1 MTLMR
6 ALRSS
11 ILLPQLLQGLL
22 MISGSFA
29 AEQVPWEMPRN
40 LSAFESLLKRSPFTL
55 PTAEES
61 SPLSER
67 FAMTGIA
74 SIAGED
80 QVFVFDRT
88 DQSRFM
94 LTAKPNEKN
103 MSLVSIVRQDSSP
116 LKASIRVGNETGT
129 IGFLEAAQ
137 QPTQQQAPPAPG
149 SPAAAALP
157 AGQQAVKLPPLPP
170 LPQLPAGANAP
181 GRRIIRRPVV
191 APPQQAQPT
200 P

>member
-1 MTLMR
+1 MR
-6 ALRSS
+6 PTRHTFWFTGLVAAL
-11 ILLPQLLQGLL
+11 LLP
-22 MISGSFA
+22 SFGIA
-29 AEQVPWEMPRN
+29 SEQAPWEMPR
-40 LSAFESLLKRSPFTL
+40 SISSFDALLKHSPFTL
-55 PTAEES
+55 PTTEES

-74 SIAGED
+74 SIAGEE

-88 DQSRFM
+88 DQSRFL

-103 MSLVSIVRQDSSP
+103 MSLVSVVRQDNSP

-129 IGFLEAAQ
+129 IGFLEASQ
-137 QPTQQQAPPAPG
+137 QPAQPQGPPAPG
-149 SPAAAALP
+149 SPAAANAP
-157 AGQQAVKLPPLPP
+157 GGQQTVKLPPLPP
-170 LPQLPAGANAP
+170 LPQLPAGPGAP

-191 APPQQAQPT
+191 APPQPAQPT

>member
-1 MTLMR
+1 MR
-6 ALRSS
+6 PSRQTVWFTALVAAF
-11 ILLPQLLQGLL
+11 LLP
-22 MISGSFA
+22 SFGIA
-29 AEQVPWEMPRN
+29 AEQAPWEMPRN
-40 LSAFESLLKRSPFTL
+40 LSSFESLLKRSPFTL

-88 DQSRFM
+88 DQSRFL

-103 MSLVSIVRQDSSP
+103 MSLVSVVRQDNSP

-129 IGFLEAAQ
+129 IGFLEASQ
-137 QPTQQQAPPAPG
+137 QPAQPQGPPAPG
-149 SPAAAALP
+149 SPAAANAT
-157 AGQQAVKLPPLPP
+157 GNQQTVKLPSLPP
-170 LPQLPAGANAP
+170 LPQLPAGPGAP

>member
-1 MTLMR
+1 MRLSRSTNWLGGLMTLFVLT
-6 ALRSS
+6 AGG
-11 ILLPQLLQGLL
+11 I
-22 MISGSFA
+22 A
-29 AEQVPWEMPRN
+29 AEQAPWEMPR
-40 LSAFESLLKRSPFTL
+40 SISSFDALLKHSPFTL

-88 DQSRFM
+88 DQSRFL

-103 MSLVSIVRQDSSP
+103 MSLVSVVRQDNSP

-129 IGFLEAAQ
+129 IGFLEASQ
-137 QPTQQQAPPAPG
+137 QPAQPQGAPAPG
-149 SPAAAALP
+149 SPAAATAP
-157 AGQQAVKLPPLPP
+157 GGQQAVKLPPLPP
-170 LPQLPAGANAP
+170 LPQLPAGPGSP

-191 APPQQAQPT
+191 APPQQGQPT

>member
-1 MTLMR
+1 MR
-6 ALRSS
+6 PSRSQQTIWGMLVACAL
-11 ILLPQLLQGLL
+11 IWCAT
-22 MISGSFA
+22 A
-29 AEQVPWEMPRN
+29 AELAPWEAPRN
-40 LSAFESLLKRSPFTL
+40 LSSFDSLLKHSPFTL

-88 DQSRFM
+88 DQSRFL

-103 MSLVSIVRQDSSP
+103 MALVSIVRQENSP

-129 IGFLEAAQ
+129 IGFLEASQ
-137 QPTQQQAPPAPG
+137 QPAQPQGTPAPG
-149 SPAAAALP
+149 SPAAANTP
-157 AGQQAVKLPPLPP
+157 GGQQAVKLPPLPP
-170 LPQLPAGANAP
+170 LPQLPAGANAA

-191 APPQQAQPT
+191 APPQQPQPAQ
-200 P
+200 

>member
-1 MTLMR
+1 MR
-6 ALRSS
+6 AFRHPDW
-11 ILLPQLLQGLL
+11 IRGLL
-22 MISGSFA
+22 TAAVVTSCGIA
-29 AEQVPWEMPRN
+29 AEQAPWEMPRN
-40 LSAFESLLKRSPFTL
+40 LSAFDALLKRSPFTL

-88 DQSRFM
+88 DQSRFL

-103 MSLVSIVRQDSSP
+103 MSLVSIVRQENSP
-116 LKASIRVGNETGT
+116 LKASIQVGNETGT
-129 IGFLEAAQ
+129 IEFLEASQ
-137 QPTQQQAPPAPG
+137 QPAQPQGAPAPG
-149 SPAAAALP
+149 SPAAANATVS
-157 AGQQAVKLPPLPP
+157 QQSVKLPPLPP
-170 LPQLPAGANAP
+170 LPQLPAGPGAP

>member
-1 MTLMR
+1 MR
-6 ALRSS
+6 KSHRKLW
-11 ILLPQLLQGLL
+11 
-22 MISGSFA
+22 ISGLIAAALTSCSIG
-29 AEQVPWEMPRN
+29 AEQASWEMPRN
-40 LSAFESLLKRSPFTL
+40 LSAFDALLKHSPFTL

-74 SIAGED
+74 TIAGED

-88 DQSRFM
+88 DQSRFL
-94 LTAKPNEKN
+94 LTVKPNEKD
-103 MSLVSIVRQDSSP
+103 MSLVSIVRQENSP

-129 IGFLEAAQ
+129 IGFLEASQ
-137 QPTQQQAPPAPG
+137 QPAQPQGPPAPG
-149 SPAAAALP
+149 SPAAATVP
-157 AGQQAVKLPPLPP
+157 GGQQAVKLPPLPP
-170 LPQLPAGANAP
+170 LPQLPAGPGAP

-191 APPQQAQPT
+191 ASPQQAQPT

>member
-1 MTLMR
+1 MR
-6 ALRSS
+6 PSALQHWIR
-11 ILLPQLLQGLL
+11 GLL
-22 MISGSFA
+22 LAAAVTSCGIA
-29 AEQVPWEMPRN
+29 AEQAPWEMPRN
-40 LSAFESLLKRSPFTL
+40 LSSFDSLLKRSPFTL

-88 DQSRFM
+88 DQSRFL

-103 MSLVSIVRQDSSP
+103 MSLVSVIRQDNAP

-129 IGFLEAAQ
+129 IGFLATAQ
-137 QPTQQQAPPAPG
+137 QSSQTQGPPVPG
-149 SPAAAALP
+149 SPAAGNTSGGP
-157 AGQQAVKLPPLPP
+157 QAVRLPPLPP
-170 LPQLPAGANAP
+170 LPQLPAGVGTP

-191 APPQQAQPT
+191 APPHQGQPT